1 MTNMNLKQIRL
12 LIILTTVTMQ
22 QLVLARS
29 FPPANVNVVAAE
41 IKSLSPI
48 SWVSGTVI
56 SRNNSQ
62 LSAEVSGRLIN
73 IASIGTK
80 VSRGE
85 VLAQIDDKP
94 LLLSRD
100 ENRASVVSEKS
111 RFKYLESEVKRIN
124 SLSLRKLSSQ
134 KDVDEAVSKRDVAT
148 GDLAAAKARLAQ
160 SIQDLAYSKVT
171 APFDGIVTQR
181 LSNLGEYVVK
191 GKAIIL
197 FVETANLEAAIF
209 APLTA
214 YRFLNKSSK
223 LAVESPLGI
232 GTAEIVSLVPVADTR
247 SHLMQVRLDMSD
259 FDWPVGLNMKAA
271 VANGNT
277 EEVLAVPRD
286 SLVLRRDNI
295 SIFRINKDNIAEQI
309 LVTLGMGAGEFVEVK
324 GDVKE
329 GDLIV
334 IRGAE
339 RLQNGQKVQIKQN
352 NESLIS
358 GKKTNG

>member
-1 MTNMNLKQIRL
+1 MNIKLIRL
-12 LIILTTVTMQ
+12 LILLTIVSIQ
-22 QLVLARS
+22 QLVLARN

-48 SWVSGTVI
+48 SWVSGSVI

-73 IASIGTK
+73 ISSIGTK
-80 VSRGE
+80 VLKGD

-94 LLLSRD
+94 LLNTRD
-100 ENRASVVSEKS
+100 ENRASVASEKS
-111 RFKYLESEVKRIN
+111 RFKFLESEVKRIN
-124 SLSLRKLSSQ
+124 SLSKRKLSSQ
-134 KDVDEAVSKRDVAT
+134 KDVDEAVSKRDVASA
-148 GDLAAAKARLAQ
+148 DLAAAKARLAQ
-160 SIQDLAYSKVT
+160 SLQDLAYSKVT
-171 APFDGIVTQR
+171 APFNGIVTQR

-197 FVETANLEAAIF
+197 LVETDNLEASIF
-209 APLTA
+209 APITA
-214 YRFLNKSSK
+214 YRFVKKSSD

-232 GTAEIVSLVPVADTR
+232 GTAAIVSLVPVAKSR
-247 SHLMQVRLDMSD
+247 SQLMEVRLDMSG
-259 FDWPVGLNMKAA
+259 FDWPVGLNIKAA
-271 VANGNT
+271 VANGET
-277 EEVLAVPRD
+277 KEVLAVPRD
-286 SLVLRRDNI
+286 SLVLRREGI

-309 LVTLGMGAGEFVEVK
+309 SVTLGMGAGEFVEVK

-339 RLQNGQKVQIKQN
+339 RLQNGKKVQINQN
-352 NESLIS
+352 NEALIS